1 MQVAREDRV
10 MITQQRRMTL
20 EDFLALPD
28 DGNRHEFV
36 RGEVRVMSPPKG
48 WHGFVEMALGSAID
62 RFLEAHARELGWE
75 PRQGL
80 RARTAL
86 AGLVGSGEV
95 GLQFAVPDD
104 PAMVRGADVVYIP
117 PEQLTR
123 TAWDGQAYFPGV
135 PALVI
140 EVISETDRA
149 SAVAEK
155 VQDYLMGGGR
165 RVWCVYPDQRAIYI
179 HAPDAPTRVVR
190 GDDILTDDILP
201 GFALPLDLVFN

>member
-1 MQVAREDRV
+1 
-10 MITQQRRMTL
+10 MITQQQRLTL
-20 EDFLALPD
+20 DDFMALPD

-48 WHGFVEMALGSAID
+48 WHGFVEVALASMID
-62 RFLEAHARELGWE
+62 RYLESRARELGWE

-80 RARTAL
+80 RARSA
-86 AGLVGSGEV
+86 LVGMAGGGEV

-104 PAMVRGADVVYIP
+104 PTMVRGADIVVHSARATC
-117 PEQLTR
+117 TR
-123 TAWDGQAYFPGV
+123 PGGNGQDYFPGV

-149 SAVAEK
+149 GAVAEK
-155 VQDYLMGGGR
+155 VQDYLAGGGQ
-165 RVWCVYPDQRAIYI
+165 RVWCVYPDQRAIHI

-190 GDDILTDDILP
+190 GDDVLTDDILP
-201 GFALPLDLVFN
+201 GFALPLNLIFA